1 MSERGGVY
9 GKHSQEKW
17 MQDFVTKPEVNRQLL
32 RPNVDEKILL
42 ELILKQIGWEGGG
55 LIYMVQDKDS
65 VGIS

>member
-1 MSERGGVY
+1 
-9 GKHSQEKW
+9 